1 MNFMNEYG
9 LLVAVALPVVTLVAL
24 QVFLLATG
32 EKGTGLLPILAGYP
46 SIEYG
51 KPQPVMPQQTSKA
64 VTSVE
69 PSNDET
75 ERLAA

>member
-9 LLVAVALPVVTLVAL
+9 LLVAVALPIATLVAL
-24 QVFLLATG
+24 QAFLLLTG
-32 EKGTGLLPILAGYP
+32 EKCTGLLPALASYP

-51 KPQPVMPQQTSKA
+51 KAQPRMPAETSTA
-64 VTSVE
+64 VSSVE